1 MSNKEGI
8 LTDIIVNG
16 QVKSFQHTFGYYEG
30 HPGDNVVF
38 ENRASGAY
46 IFRPLHQI
54 PKLVSERPNVT
65 IYRGPLSIEIHQ
77 QYNNFI
83 SQVTR
88 LYLGNADPE
97 SEWLVGPIPISDGIG
112 KEIISK

>member
-1 MSNKEGI
+1 MGSQEWFFFLI
-8 LTDIIVNG
+8 LTSPIIDL
-16 QVKSFQHTFGYYEG
+16 FLYEG
-30 HPGDNVVF
+30 HPGDNMKF
-38 ENRASGAY
+38 ERRASGAY

-54 PKLVSERPNVT
+54 PKIISLRPNVT
-65 IYRGPLSIEIHQ
+65 IYKGPLSIEVHQ
-77 QYNNFI
+77 EFNDYI

-88 LYLGNADPE
+88 IYSGVADPE